1 MKLSRTVRL
10 TAAAGAL
17 VGVVA
22 GVVTGL
28 TFEKADV
35 SALDIFLVT
44 LLFGVPSAAVLGAGL
59 GLVWQRFLSLPR
71 RPRR

>member
-1 MKLSRTVRL
+1 MRR
-10 TAAAGAL
+10 TAAVGAL

-28 TFEKADV
+28 TFEGADV
-35 SALDIFLVT
+35 SAFDIFLVT

-59 GLVWQRFLSLPR
+59 GLVWERILAPPR